1 MRDGIFIFELQ
12 ERLAFQERALEQLNR
27 VVADQQLELDA
38 LQREVKELRALKV
51 AQDGGPGGEQ
61 RTLAD
66 DKPPHY

>member
-1 MRDGIFIFELQ
+1 M
-12 ERLAFQERALEQLNR
+12 NR

-51 AQDGGPGGEQ
+51 AQDGGPDGEQ

>member
-1 MRDGIFIFELQ
+1 MNDGIHIFELQ

-27 VVADQQLELDA
+27 VVADQQLELDG

-51 AQDGGPGGEQ
+51 AQDGGADGER